1 MIVDGI
7 TCDVTVAGWRLSAS
21 VHSPSG
27 ISGERLH
34 FTQVLRGCRLLGS
47 GHTVVTDRLHAH
59 VLSLPLGF
67 WETWTNV

>member
-1 MIVDGI
+1 
-7 TCDVTVAGWRLSAS
+7 VTVEGWRLSAG

-34 FTQVLRGCRLLGS
+34 FTQVLLGS
-47 GHTVVTDRLHAH
+47 GHTVVTGRLHAH
-59 VLSLPLGF
+59 VLSLLLGF